1 MMNHKLKKFLEQT
14 KLIAETLTVLL
25 PLARIALVAAGV
37 LGLVL
42 VIRVT
47 GDDKAEQ
54 YAAEMR
60 KFKADA
66 ELATRYADSLASQ
79 VVILENESRA
89 AIARANIFRQDAQK
103 QSRQADV
110 ISTQVAALKANIT
123 DSVQMARE
131 IIPLQTEEINELRG
145 ALTSANFAMAQ
156 LDSAIIVKDST
167 NAILKMSNDSL
178 LKVVKNIPAPPPS
191 PMFPKVT
198 RKQVF
203 IGGTIVGI
211 IIKAVLFK

>member
-1 MMNHKLKKFLEQT
+1 MNEKLKTFLEKT
-14 KLIAETLTVLL
+14 KLVADTITVVL
-25 PLARIALVAAGV
+25 PLARLLLVAAGV

-42 VIRVT
+42 VIRAT

-89 AIARANIFRQDAQK
+89 AIARADVFRQSAQK
-103 QSRQADV
+103 QSRQADAV
-110 ISTQVAALKANIT
+110 ATQVAAIRATIT

-131 IIPLQTEEINELRG
+131 IIPLQEEEINELRG

-156 LDSAIIVKDST
+156 LDSAIVVKDST
-167 NAILKMSNDSL
+167 IGILTVSNDSL
-178 LKVVKNIPAPPPS
+178 RKVIRNIPAPPP
-191 PMFPKVT
+191 PPIFPKVT

-203 IGGTIVGI
+203 VGGTIIGFITAFVI
-211 IIKAVLFK
+211 LK